1 MSDYYSPKKA
11 LDARLSLSSQSSND
25 EGYQPKRHLSSQSS
39 YDDAPPTKQLY
50 KPSVSQD
57 TVSSQ
62 SEVCMRCQS
71 DLFIIRF
78 VSPSEVEFL
87 SEVVII
93 TQIARD
99 RLSLCST
106 QVACIRLSCRYN
118 LYFRNG
124 PCVNSGFTLVLTIY
138 CHCETR
144 VWLCVDIIQQPRLRT
159 N

>member
-62 SEVCMRCQS
+62 SEVCMCCQS

-106 QVACIRLSCRYN
+106 QGACLRLSCRYN
-118 LYFRNG
+118 LYFPNG
-124 PCVNSGFTLVLTIY
+124 PCDFTLVVTVYLS
-138 CHCETR
+138 
-144 VWLCVDIIQQPRLRT
+144 L
-159 N
+159 